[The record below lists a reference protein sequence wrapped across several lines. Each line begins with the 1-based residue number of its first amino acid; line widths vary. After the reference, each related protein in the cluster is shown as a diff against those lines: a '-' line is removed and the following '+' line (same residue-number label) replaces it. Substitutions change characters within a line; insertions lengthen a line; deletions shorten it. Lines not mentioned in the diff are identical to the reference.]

1 MGRHKLTIDPGTGR
15 GKPRKQVNGARVA
28 AALVLFACAAA
39 VLVFVIRVV
48 FPPEAAVPAG
58 PLPSG
63 PPEATIV
70 PAPAA
75 PALEEERIVIPPRSS
90 LADLLKRRDFDN
102 LEIHRIKEAVKPVY
116 DLGKIRAG
124 QQLRLSSLPGGPWKT
139 FEYDIDETRFLVVR
153 NDADGIKADVKYVP
167 FEVRPAFA
175 WGVIEDSLIGALN
188 KAGEEDSLALDLV
201 ERCFGWDIDF
211 NTDLRKGDSFRI
223 YVEKK
228 YLAGRFAGYRD
239 ILAAEFTNDGR
250 VFQAFRFTYP
260 DTKASDYFDE
270 NGGSRRKDFLRS
282 PIKFM
287 TPRITSRFSSSRFH
301 PIYKIYRPHYGVD
314 YAAPIGTPVQATA
327 DGEVTFAGR
336 GGAAGNTVKM
346 RHKNSYET
354 MYLHLSGFGRRVR
367 KGALL
372 KGGDIVGYVG
382 SSGDS
387 TGPHLDYRITYHGG
401 PVNPL
406 GHKFKPADPLRKEF
420 LEVYKKE
427 VERLRVALEVPRL
440 SLTLFPSLSF

>member
-1 MGRHKLTIDPGTGR
+1 MGRLKLTIDPGAGR
-15 GKPRKQVNGARVA
+15 GKPRRRINGARVA
-28 AALVLFACAAA
+28 AALVLLACAAA
-39 VLVFVIRVV
+39 VVVFVIRVA
-48 FPPEAAVPAG
+48 FPPEAAVPAE

-63 PPEATIV
+63 PAEAAIV

-90 LADLLKRRDFDN
+90 LADLLKRRDFAN
-102 LEIHRIKEAVKPVY
+102 IEIHRIKEAVKPVY

-139 FEYDIDETRFLVVR
+139 LEYDIDETRFLVVR
-153 NDADGIKADVKYVP
+153 NDADGIKAEVKYVP

-175 WGVIEDSLIGALN
+175 CGVIEDSLIGALN

-287 TPRITSRFSSSRFH
+287 TPRITSRFSASRFH

-314 YAAPIGTPVQATA
+314 YAARVGTPVQATA

-336 GGAAGNTVKM
+336 DGAAGNTVKM

-354 MYLHLSGFGRRVR
+354 MYLHLSGFGRGVR

-387 TGPHLDYRITYHGG
+387 TGPHLDYRIYYHSG

-406 GHKFKPADPLRKEF
+406 GHKFKPADPLRREF

-427 VERLRVALEVPRL
+427 VGRLRLALEVPRL
-440 SLTLFPSLSF
+440 TRTLFPSFSF

>member
-1 MGRHKLTIDPGTGR
+1 MGRLKLTIDPGAGR
-15 GKPRKQVNGARVA
+15 GKPRRRINGARVA
-28 AALVLFACAAA
+28 AALVLLACAAA
-39 VLVFVIRVV
+39 ALVFAIRIV
-48 FPPEAAVPAG
+48 FPPEAAGPRPTGPA
-58 PLPSG
+58 
-63 PPEATIV
+63 EAMIV

-75 PALEEERIVIPPRSS
+75 PALEEERIVIPLRSS
-90 LADLLKRRDFDN
+90 LAELLKRRDFDN

-124 QQLRLSSLPGGPWKT
+124 QQLRLASMPGGPWKT
-139 FEYDIDETRFLVVR
+139 LEYDIDESRYLIVR
-153 NDADGIKADVKYVP
+153 NEADGIKAEVKNVP

-239 ILAAEFTNDGR
+239 ILAAEFINDGN

-260 DTKASDYFDE
+260 DTNASDYFDE

-287 TPRITSRFSSSRFH
+287 TPRITSRFTSSRFH

-327 DGEVTFAGR
+327 DGEVIFAGR
-336 GGAAGNTVKM
+336 DGAAGNAVKI

-354 MYLHLSGFGRRVR
+354 MYLHLSGFGRGVR
-367 KGALL
+367 RGAQL
-372 KGGDIVGYVG
+372 KGGDTVGYVG

-387 TGPHLDYRITYHGG
+387 TGPHLDYRIYHHGG

-427 VERLRVALEVPRL
+427 VERLRLALEVPRL
-440 SLTLFPSLSF
+440 TPTLFPRLSF